1 MADAKISQLPTSTRP
16 LAGSE
21 VLPVVQSS
29 TTVQTSVASLLDF
42 GGSGAL
48 FRNRLINGSMG
59 VDQRNSGASQTFTA
73 AAAIAYS
80 VDRWY
85 ASCTGANI
93 TGQRVSGT
101 SPNLYAYKFTG
112 ATSNTGLIFGQRIE
126 SLNCADLVS
135 KTVVGSLTVSSTSIT
150 TLTWTAYYANATDNF
165 SAKTQIATGTLTI
178 TSTPTNYSFSFN
190 AGSSAANGIAL
201 EFSCGALTGTQTIQF
216 ENVQLE
222 SGSIATAFEQRPY
235 STQLSLCQRYY
246 YRITAEAAGAIMG
259 GVGYA
264 VNTTVA
270 RGIDYFPVTMRIAPT
285 ALEQTGTATDYRVFG
300 GGAVGT
306 VCSAVPTFNSA
317 TVNWGRTSM
326 TVASGLTAYHGT
338 NHGAATGLSAPFPY
352 LGWSAEL

>member
-1 MADAKISQLPTSTRP
+1 MADAKISQLPASTRP

-48 FRNRLINGSMG
+48 FRNRLINGNMT
-59 VDQRNSGASQTFTA
+59 VDQRNSGALQTFTA
-73 AAAIAYS
+73 AAPVAYS

-112 ATSNTGLIFGQRIE
+112 AASNTGLIFGQRIE
-126 SLNCADLVS
+126 SFNCADLVS
-135 KTVVGSLTVSSTSIT
+135 KTVVGSLTVSSSSIT
-150 TLTWTAYYANATDNF
+150 TLTWTAYYADSTNTF
-165 SAKTQIATGTLTI
+165 STKTQIATGTITI
-178 TSTPTNYSFSFN
+178 TSTPTNYSLSFN
-190 AGSSAANGIAL
+190 AGASAANGIAL
-201 EFSCGALTGTQTIQF
+201 EFSCGALTATNTLQF
-216 ENVQLE
+216 QNVQLE

-235 STQLSLCQRYY
+235 STQLILSQRYY
-246 YRITAEAAGAIMG
+246 YRLSAAADATIIG
-259 GVGYA
+259 GLGYA
-264 VNTTVA
+264 VSVTTA

-285 ALEQTGTATDYRVFG
+285 ALEQTGTATDYRVYG
-300 GGAVGT
+300 AGAVAT

-317 TVNWGRTSM
+317 TVDWGRTSM
-326 TVASGLTAYHGT
+326 TVTAGLTLGLGSNHGT
-338 NHGAATGLSAPFPY
+338 NSGTSSPFPY